1 MCGKDVSEEWL
12 RIKATAKRLRD
23 ELVVE
28 LEKVGVELAARAGER
43 VQVVKI
49 EVRSDGD
56 GDTGDKSVQSSRK
69 VDCSSGGCKAR
80 DCVEGLRVAAQCRRE
95 GIPIRI

>member
-28 LEKVGVELAARAGER
+28 FEKVGVELAARAGER
-43 VQVVKI
+43 VQVVQI

-56 GDTGDKSVQSSRK
+56 GDTGGSQYSPSRK
-69 VDCSSGGCKAR
+69 ADCSSGAAGPG

-95 GIPIRI
+95 GIPVRI